1 MERIA
6 KYGNLI
12 TFIHV
17 KLPVEFKIFVFIIQI
32 WINFTGDG
40 WKNEGNTCNRFPYS
54 FDEPSPNCVNV
65 SPLLRFG
72 NPPPRCS
79 KIYHFEKKGTTTTAT
94 HFPNERLV
102 RTQLKSRN
110 LSAIRKLGLTKEKW
124 RREEAHAIL
133 SVSVERKGIEREERC
148 GDRIG
153 RVQ

>member
-1 MERIA
+1 MKEI
-6 KYGNLI
+6 
-12 TFIHV
+12 
-17 KLPVEFKIFVFIIQI
+17 PVI
-32 WINFTGDG
+32 
-40 WKNEGNTCNRFPYS
+40 
-54 FDEPSPNCVNV
+54 V
-65 SPLLRFG
+65 SPIRLTNRLPIASTYPHSCVSDVG

-102 RTQLKSRN
+102 RMRLKSRN
-110 LSAIRKLGLTKEKW
+110 LSPIRKLLGLTKEKW
-124 RREEAHAIL
+124 RREEARAIL